1 MNGLDQTFFLML
13 NLAQSAPHWAVKV
26 AIFGGRDLLPLL
38 VAATLAVALVGQQP
52 WRVQA
57 WRGLL
62 AIVLASAA
70 TLLLKHG
77 LNFPRPGALG
87 LGVQW
92 LGERTNNGMPSSHAA
107 VAAAWVG
114 AAVAVPVAKHWLRI
128 VFVLVALYV
137 GWCRI
142 ALGYHFPSQVL
153 GGWVLGAVCA
163 LVAHYATATWLRHS
177 DSPPMGRNGGRN

>member
-1 MNGLDQTFFLML
+1 MNGLDQTLFLML

-26 AIFGGRDLLPLL
+26 ATFGGRDLLPLL
-38 VAATLAVALVGQQP
+38 VAATLAVALVGQRP

-62 AIVLASAA
+62 AIVLASVA

-92 LGERTNNGMPSSHAA
+92 LGERSNNGMPSSHAA

-114 AAVAVPVAKHWLRI
+114 AALAVPVAKRWSQV

-142 ALGYHFPSQVL
+142 ALGFHFPSQVL
-153 GGWVLGAVCA
+153 AGWVLGALCA
-163 LVAHYATATWLRHS
+163 LVAQYGTAAWLRHS
-177 DSPPMGRNGGRN
+177 DSDLLGHRRRD